1 MNRGINH
8 TSVQSIAVKADNSAA
23 DYDREETVEDNW
35 SVIVTPDESNG
46 EAKISDETQCAI
58 YLDMKDL
65 LWDAA
70 KLSSAL

>member
-1 MNRGINH
+1 M
-8 TSVQSIAVKADNSAA
+8 QSIAVKADNFAA
-23 DYDREETVEDNW
+23 EYDRDDTVEDNS
-35 SVIVTPDESNG
+35 SVIVTSEFNG

>member
-1 MNRGINH
+1 MDRGINH
-8 TSVQSIAVKADNSAA
+8 TSVQSIAVKADNSA
-23 DYDREETVEDNW
+23 DYDRKDTVEDDS
-35 SVIVTPDESNG
+35 SVIVTAEFNG
-46 EAKISDETQCAI
+46 EAMISDETRCAI

>member
-1 MNRGINH
+1 MNRDKNH
-8 TSVQSIAVKADNSAA
+8 TSVQSIAVKADNSAHHE
-23 DYDREETVEDNW
+23 REETVEDNS
-35 SVIVTPDESNG
+35 SVMVTPEFNG
-46 EAKISDETQCAI
+46 KAKISYKTQCAI